1 VYLATHGRRGPVWL
15 DVPLD
20 IQGAQVEE
28 SELVSFDAQKENLVP
43 DDTVDKAEISL
54 LYTTLN
60 AAKRPLLLIG
70 HGVVAAQ
77 RQQLLRTIAESFQI
91 PVLATWRAKG
101 VFGDEEAL
109 FMGSPGIPTT
119 RFSNYVLQNSDF
131 VLIVGTRLNPAITAY
146 DEPHFA
152 CNAKKVYVDIEQGE
166 IDKLSI
172 VFEQTFAA
180 DAGVFLDA
188 LWAQKQEYK
197 PDARKAWQDYCTRIK
212 AKYPLNQEV
221 QPADNEGKTDG
232 FLFADKLSDYS
243 KATDIFI
250 GSSSGRTC
258 GISHMAYRLKRGQR
272 FVTSMGIGSMGW
284 CVPSAIACCV
294 AGGRQR
300 TLVFEG
306 DGSLQHNIQEL
317 ALIRTYHLPLKLFV
331 FSNNGYASIY
341 TMQKNN
347 FNENYCGCNSDCGL
361 ALPKMKDIAAT
372 YSLPYYCIENNAQI
386 DSVLSGIMDDDEPC
400 LCEVQ
405 GSIRFDEIPKSMTI
419 ANADG

>member
-1 VYLATHGRRGPVWL
+1 KYAVVVLKKEEIRYHLEKAVYLATHGRRGPVWL

-43 DDTVDKAEISL
+43 DNTVDKAEISR
-54 LYTTLN
+54 LYTMLN

-197 PDARKAWQDYCTRIK
+197 PDARKAWQNYCTRIK

-386 DSVLSGIMDDDEPC
+386 D
-400 LCEVQ
+400 
-405 GSIRFDEIPKSMTI
+405 
-419 ANADG
+419 